1 MFVRSL
7 HPRRLLR
14 SLYGTGPFI
23 DYCAARHIPFDQTPD
38 GAMTEEHARAWDA
51 ALATLAGDR
60 LAVVELELAKVY
72 EVSGR
77 DGTAHL
83 LAAAEGGILPPAS
96 VPAGAPLA
104 MFFLLHEPDL
114 FHEVFVRH
122 EIREVRCWR
131 DATTLPGLAPD
142 ARPATAALAAAVQ
155 ELFRLREGTGKFC
168 AADHCRIG
176 DSHCFAAQ
184 VADRPRLLDAFSDDG
199 RPAAVRVR
207 PAVPLLFVY
216 RPRDGAV
223 MLKSNLRSPDR
234 VRELFA
240 AFGRAVLG
248 TAVEY
253 RGAAFDLERLKAP
266 FRPQPDAP
274 DMEAVRVKTL
284 HLSYP
289 ERWGRRRV
297 KLETRTGDAPSA
309 IEELVAAHA
318 GEPGL
323 LDRLRVCHAELQVNL
338 STNGRRK
345 THVVRLWPDRSN
357 LGETPLGV
365 RLRVCLVRWGI
376 HHAREP

>member
-1 MFVRSL
+1 MFVRTL

-14 SLYGTGPFI
+14 TLYGTGPFI
-23 DYCAARHIPFDQTPD
+23 DYCGARSIPFIQTAE

-51 ALATLAGDR
+51 ALAALPGDR
-60 LAVVELELAKVY
+60 LAVVELELAKMN
-72 EVSGR
+72 ELSGR

-83 LAAAEGGILPPAS
+83 LAAAQGGMLPPES

-104 MFFLLHEPDL
+104 MWFLLHRPDL
-114 FHEVFVRH
+114 FHEVFARH

-131 DATTLPGLAPD
+131 DATTRPGLAPD
-142 ARPATAALAAAVQ
+142 PREATAALVAAVKEMFQ
-155 ELFRLREGTGKFC
+155 MREGTGRFC
-168 AADHCRIG
+168 AADHCRLG
-176 DSHCFAAQ
+176 DSYCYAVHI
-184 VADRPRLLDAFSDDG
+184 ADRMRLVEAFDDDG

-223 MLKSNLRSPDR
+223 MLKSGLRSPDR
-234 VRELFA
+234 VRELLA
-240 AFGRAVLG
+240 GFGRAVLG
-248 TAVEY
+248 AAVEY
-253 RGAAFDLERLKAP
+253 RGTAFDLDRLKAP

-284 HLSYP
+284 HFSYP

-297 KLETRTGDAPSA
+297 KLETLAADATSA
-309 IEELVAAHA
+309 IEELVATHA
-318 GEPGL
+318 GEPEL
-323 LDRLRVCHAELQVNL
+323 LDRLRVCHAELQVRL
-338 STNGRRK
+338 DAGGRRR
-345 THVVRLWPDRSN
+345 THVIRLWPDRSN

-365 RLRVCLVRWGI
+365 RLRACLVRWGI